1 MPLLDKTR
9 RRRKRRSINLFG
21 LLGRKRNSRAYTLK
35 RRRGERK
42 SHFKK
47 ATSFAREARGPRA
60 TQPDEPANFTDP
72 DNLYIIAKQEGPL
85 GAYAR
90 SLLRQQQDKRA
101 HVKSAQRDNGAIG
114 NNYVEPV
121 ELDDPGKWHIMA
133 RQDGL
138 RGAYAQRLLSQHMAE
153 TRRTSS
159 ARNKGALPP

>member
-35 RRRGERK
+35 RRRGERM

-47 ATSFAREARGPRA
+47 ATSFAREARGPKA

-85 GAYAR
+85 GAHAR

-101 HVKSAQRDNGAIG
+101 PRDNGAIG

-133 RQDGL
+133 REDGP
-138 RGAYAQRLLSQHMAE
+138 RGAYAQRLLSQHMAQM
-153 TRRTSS
+153 RIASS
-159 ARNKGALPP
+159 G

>member
-1 MPLLDKTR
+1 M
-9 RRRKRRSINLFG
+9 
-21 LLGRKRNSRAYTLK
+21 
-35 RRRGERK
+35 

-47 ATSFAREARGPRA
+47 ATSFAREARGPKA

-85 GAYAR
+85 GAHAR

-101 HVKSAQRDNGAIG
+101 PRDNGAIG

-133 RQDGL
+133 REDGP
-138 RGAYAQRLLSQHMAE
+138 RGAYAQRLLSQHMAQM
-153 TRRTSS
+153 RIASS
-159 ARNKGALPP
+159 G